1 MTDLETKALKLAI
14 LFALASIVFAAT
26 WATAEMVM

>member
-1 MTDLETKALKLAI
+1 MTTAWQDLVILAAGSAL
-14 LFALASIVFAAT
+14 VVWAT